1 MARALH
7 VLADLSLALDDEDIA
22 IRGDGDR
29 IVVDLPSL
37 AAGRKLLQAGP
48 FSPSQRR
55 SGLAKVNTVLRETGL
70 TIEFHYAG
78 EAIARLGTEARPGAI
93 AQALNLGDVEVRPA
107 QSLRAAAR
115 RRPALTLGLAAAL
128 AALLSFL
135 FFWRS
140 RDD

>member
-78 EAIARLGTEARPGAI
+78 EAIARLGTEARPNAI

-107 QSLRAAAR
+107 RSLRAAAR